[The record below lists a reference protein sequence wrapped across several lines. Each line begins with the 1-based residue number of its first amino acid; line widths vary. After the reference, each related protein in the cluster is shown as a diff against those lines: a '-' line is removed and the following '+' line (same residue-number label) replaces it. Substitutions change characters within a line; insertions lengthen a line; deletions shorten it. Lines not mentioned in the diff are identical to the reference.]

1 MKLSRFIVSVTAAM
15 ALLAGFAVEARTAAD
30 FFVSAPD
37 EVLPLVP
44 QSTRLDML
52 DYFSSGLSTTSPNA
66 TPGRA
71 RIMLNE
77 PTKLQ
82 AELSRDS
89 NIQIALFP
97 AERDTVVAVI
107 ETVLTPVADSSV
119 SFYDTSWNLLA
130 LTMPSLKP
138 IDFVPESLR
147 KEASKAELPDV
158 VFGRIDFNPE
168 TGYLTVNN
176 TTAGYYAEQDR
187 PDGLALMS
195 TSIQY
200 ALRGNRLRKVAN
212 TSDK

>member
-1 MKLSRFIVSVTAAM
+1 MRFPRFIMSVVSAV
-15 ALLAGFAVEARTAAD
+15 ALASGIAVEARTAAD

-37 EVLPLVP
+37 EVLPLLP
-44 QSTRLDML
+44 QNTRLDML
-52 DYFSSGLSTTSPNA
+52 DYFSSGLATPSPNA
-66 TPGRA
+66 TRGRA

-130 LTMPSLKP
+130 LAMPSLTP
-138 IDFVPESLR
+138 LDFVPESLK
-147 KEASKAELPDV
+147 KEAAGAELPDV

-168 TGYLTVNN
+168 TGCLTVNN

-187 PDGLALMS
+187 PEGLALMN

-200 ALRGNRLRKVAN
+200 VLRGNRLRKVDN
-212 TSDK
+212 TSGK

>member
-1 MKLSRFIVSVTAAM
+1 
-15 ALLAGFAVEARTAAD
+15 
-30 FFVSAPD
+30 
-37 EVLPLVP
+37 
-44 QSTRLDML
+44 
-52 DYFSSGLSTTSPNA
+52 
-66 TPGRA
+66 
-71 RIMLNE
+71 MLNE

-138 IDFVPESLR
+138 IDVVPESLR

>member
-1 MKLSRFIVSVTAAM
+1 MSVAAAM
-15 ALLAGFAVEARTAAD
+15 ALVPGIAVDARTAAD

-37 EVLPLVP
+37 EVLPLLP
-44 QSTRLDML
+44 QNTRLDML
-52 DYFSSGLSTTSPNA
+52 DYFSSGLATPSPNA
-66 TPGRA
+66 TRGRA

-77 PTKLQ
+77 PAKLQ

-97 AERDTVVAVI
+97 AEKDTVVAVI

-130 LTMPSLKP
+130 LTMPSLTP
-138 IDFVPESLR
+138 LDFVPESLK
-147 KEASKAELPDV
+147 KEAAEAELPDV
-158 VFGRIDFNPE
+158 VFGRIDFSPE

-187 PDGLALMS
+187 PGGLALMN

-200 ALRGNRLRKVAN
+200 ALRGNRLRKIDN

>member
-1 MKLSRFIVSVTAAM
+1 MKLSRFIVSVAAAM

-66 TPGRA
+66 TRGRA

-77 PTKLQ
+77 PAKLQ

-147 KEASKAELPDV
+147 KEASRAELPDV

-176 TTAGYYAEQDR
+176 TTAVYYAEQDR

>member
-1 MKLSRFIVSVTAAM
+1 MSGVAAV
-15 ALLAGFAVEARTAAD
+15 ALASGIAVEARTAAD

-37 EVLPLVP
+37 EVLPLLP
-44 QSTRLDML
+44 QNTRLDML
-52 DYFSSGLSTTSPNA
+52 DYFSSGLATPSPNA
-66 TPGRA
+66 TRGRA

-130 LTMPSLKP
+130 LAMPSLTP
-138 IDFVPESLR
+138 LDFVPESLK
-147 KEASKAELPDV
+147 KEAAGTELPDV

-168 TGYLTVNN
+168 TGCLTVNN

-187 PDGLALMS
+187 PEGLALMN

-200 ALRGNRLRKVAN
+200 VLRGNRLRKVDN
-212 TSDK
+212 TSGK

>member
-66 TPGRA
+66 TRGRA

-97 AERDTVVAVI
+97 AESDT
-107 ETVLTPVADSSV
+107 V

>member
-66 TPGRA
+66 TRGRA

-176 TTAGYYAEQDR
+176 TTAGDYAEQDR

>member
-66 TPGRA
+66 TRGRA

-176 TTAGYYAEQDR
+176 TTAGYYAE
-187 PDGLALMS
+187 
-195 TSIQY
+195 
-200 ALRGNRLRKVAN
+200 
-212 TSDK
+212 

>member
-1 MKLSRFIVSVTAAM
+1 MNLSRFIVSVAAAM

-66 TPGRA
+66 TRGRA

-176 TTAGYYAEQDR
+176 TTAGYYAEHDR

>member
-1 MKLSRFIVSVTAAM
+1 
-15 ALLAGFAVEARTAAD
+15 
-30 FFVSAPD
+30 
-37 EVLPLVP
+37 
-44 QSTRLDML
+44 
-52 DYFSSGLSTTSPNA
+52 
-66 TPGRA
+66 
-71 RIMLNE
+71 MLNE

>member
-1 MKLSRFIVSVTAAM
+1 MSVAAAM
-15 ALLAGFAVEARTAAD
+15 ALVPGIAVDARTAAD

-37 EVLPLVP
+37 EVLPLLP
-44 QSTRLDML
+44 QNTRLDML
-52 DYFSSGLSTTSPNA
+52 DYFSSGLATPSPNA
-66 TPGRA
+66 TRGRA

-77 PTKLQ
+77 PAKLQ

-89 NIQIALFP
+89 NIQIALFT
-97 AERDTVVAVI
+97 AEKDTVVAVI

-130 LTMPSLKP
+130 LTMPSLTP
-138 IDFVPESLR
+138 LDFVPESLK
-147 KEASKAELPDV
+147 KEAAEAELPDV

-187 PDGLALMS
+187 PGGLALMN

-200 ALRGNRLRKVAN
+200 ALRGNRLRKIDN